1 MIEGDKQEL
10 VLEIKPLD
18 QRKVLFEQL
27 GEEFELK
34 ELISEGK
41 TQGVSER
48 TVIRWNERWQEEG

>member
-48 TVIRWNERWQEEG
+48 TVIRCNERWQEEG

>member
-10 VLEIKPLD
+10 VPEIRPLD